1 MQAIKALWIPFD
13 QEFGEFA
20 ARLQQQSKQVSE
32 EVRLASEQAANRERK
47 LQVAER
53 KDAARARIFG
63 ILVYNQVSTLSAE
76 DRAWRV
82 QNQLREALAQKQKL
96 LDALSTYDYLGPLRR
111 ERKKRYGRTGL
122 WLSECREYQSWLHD
136 DKSGV
141 FWLSGI
147 LGSGKTVLTTAVI
160 DDLLNQPS
168 QKHICVAF
176 FLCQHDNAASLEAR
190 TILGCLLRQFLTV
203 ENTSEVVKNLL
214 LQLSKGNSSDPEA
227 LNPLYSEILDA
238 ARKDN
243 PFIVIDAFDEVPR
256 SERDVLLSILGQTWS
271 FTRSRIKILISSRQD
286 IRRELETTFPDQ
298 YARTMSCPEVDTD
311 ITTYIDLSIE
321 DKLLKGDLVVGDPN
335 LVHIIKDALVNGS
348 NGMLG

>member
-1 MQAIKALWIPFD
+1 MPFD
-13 QEFGEFA
+13 REFGEFA
-20 ARLQQQSKQVSE
+20 AQLQQQSKQVSE
-32 EVRLASEQAANRERK
+32 EVRLASEQATDRERK

-53 KDAARARIFG
+53 KDAARARILG
-63 ILVYNQVSTLSAE
+63 KLVHNQVSSLSAE
-76 DRAWRV
+76 DRAWKI
-82 QNQLREALAQKQKL
+82 QNQLREALTQKQKL

-136 DKSGV
+136 DKAGV

-168 QKHICVAF
+168 QKHISVAF

-203 ENTSEVVKNLL
+203 ESMSEIVENQLL
-214 LQLSKGNSSDPEA
+214 RLSKGNSSDPEA
-227 LNPLYSEILDA
+227 LNPLYSEIFDTT
-238 ARKDN
+238 RKDN
-243 PFIVIDAFDEVPR
+243 IVIVIDGLDEVPR

-271 FTRSRIKILISSRQD
+271 FTRSCIKILISSRQD

-298 YARTMSCPEVDTD
+298 YTRTMSCPEVCTD

-321 DKLLKGDLVVGDPN
+321 EKRLKGDLVVGDPD
-335 LVHIIKDALVNGS
+335 LVHVIKDALVNGS
-348 NGMLG
+348 NGMFV

>member
-1 MQAIKALWIPFD
+1 MPFD
-13 QEFGEFA
+13 REFGEFA
-20 ARLQQQSKQVSE
+20 ARLQEQSKQVSE
-32 EVRLASEQAANRERK
+32 EVRLASEQAADRERQ

-53 KDAARARIFG
+53 KDAARARKIG
-63 ILVYNQVSTLSAE
+63 KLVHSKLSSLSAE

-82 QNQLREALAQKQKL
+82 QSRLHETLVQKQKL

-111 ERKKRYGRTGL
+111 ERKKRYGKTGR
-122 WLSECREYQSWLHD
+122 WLSECREFQSWLHD
-136 DKSGV
+136 DRFAV

-176 FLCQHDNAASLEAR
+176 FLCRHDNAASLEAR

-203 ENTSEVVKNLL
+203 ESMSEAVENQL
-214 LQLSKGNSSDPEA
+214 LQLSSGNSSDPEA
-227 LNPLYSEILDA
+227 LSPLYSEILDA

-243 PFIVIDAFDEVPR
+243 PVIVIDGFDEVPR
-256 SERDVLLSILGQTWS
+256 SERDVLLSILGQTRS

-298 YARTMSCPEVDTD
+298 FTRTMSCPEVGTD

-321 DKLLKGDLVVGDPN
+321 DKLFRGDLVVGDAN
-335 LVHIIKDALVNGS
+335 LVHIIKDALINGS
-348 NGMLG
+348 NGMLA

>member
-1 MQAIKALWIPFD
+1 MPFD
-13 QEFGEFA
+13 REFSEFA
-20 ARLQQQSKQVSE
+20 ARLQQESEKVSE
-32 EVRLASEQAANRERK
+32 EVRLVSEQAADRERK

-53 KDAARARIFG
+53 KDAARARRLG
-63 ILVYNQVSTLSAE
+63 KLVHNHVSSLSAE
-76 DRAWRV
+76 DRAWKV
-82 QNQLREALAQKQKL
+82 QNQLREALAWKQKL

-136 DKSGV
+136 DKFGV

-203 ENTSEVVKNLL
+203 ESMSEVVESQL
-214 LQLSKGNSSDPEA
+214 LQLFKGNSSDLEA
-227 LNPLYSEILDA
+227 LNPLYSEVLDA

-243 PFIVIDAFDEVPR
+243 SVIVIDGFDEVPR
-256 SERDVLLSILGQTWS
+256 SERDVLLSILGQTRS

-298 YARTMSCPEVDTD
+298 YTRTMSCPEVCTD

-321 DKLLKGDLVVGDPN
+321 EKLFRGDLVVGDAN
-335 LVHIIKDALVNGS
+335 LVDVIKDALINGS
-348 NGMLG
+348 NGMLA

>member
-1 MQAIKALWIPFD
+1 MPFD
-13 QEFGEFA
+13 REFGEFA
-20 ARLQQQSKQVSE
+20 ARLQQQSKQVDE
-32 EVRLASEQAANRERK
+32 EVRLASEQAADRERQ

-53 KDAARARIFG
+53 KDAARARKIG
-63 ILVYNQVSTLSAE
+63 RLVHSQVSSLSTE

-82 QNQLREALAQKQKL
+82 QNQLRERLAQKQML

-122 WLSECREYQSWLHD
+122 WLSECREYQDWLHD
-136 DKSGV
+136 DKFGV

-203 ENTSEVVKNLL
+203 ESMSEAVENQL
-214 LQLSKGNSSDPEA
+214 LQLSKGSSSDPEA
-227 LNPLYSEILDA
+227 LDALFSESLD

-243 PFIVIDAFDEVPR
+243 PVIVIDAFDEVPR
-256 SERDVLLSILGQTWS
+256 SERDVLLSILGQTRS
-271 FTRSRIKILISSRQD
+271 FTRSCIKILVSSRQD

-298 YARTMSCPEVDTD
+298 HRRTMSCPEVDTD

-321 DKLLKGDLVVGDPN
+321 DKLFRGDLVVGDPD
-335 LVHIIKDALVNGS
+335 LVQVIKDALIDGS
-348 NGMLG
+348 NGMLA

>member
-1 MQAIKALWIPFD
+1 MPFD
-13 QEFGEFA
+13 REFGEFA

-32 EVRLASEQAANRERK
+32 EVRLASEQAADRERQ

-53 KDAARARIFG
+53 KDAVRARRIG
-63 ILVYNQVSTLSAE
+63 KLVHGQVSSLSAE

-82 QNQLREALAQKQKL
+82 QNQLRETLAQKQKL

-111 ERKKRYGRTGL
+111 ERKKRYGKTGL
-122 WLSECREYQSWLHD
+122 WLSECREYQDWLHD
-136 DKSGV
+136 DKFGF

-168 QKHICVAF
+168 QKHIHVAF

-203 ENTSEVVKNLL
+203 ENMSDAVENQL
-214 LQLSKGNSSDPEA
+214 LQLSKGSSSDPEA
-227 LNPLYSEILDA
+227 LDSLFSELLDA
-238 ARKDN
+238 VRTDS
-243 PFIVIDAFDEVPR
+243 PVIVIDAFDEVPR
-256 SERDVLLSILGQTWS
+256 SERDVLLSILSQAWS
-271 FTRSRIKILISSRQD
+271 FTRSCVKILISSRQD

-298 YARTMSCPEVDTD
+298 YRRTMSCSEVDTD
-311 ITTYIDLSIE
+311 ITTYIDLSQYA
-321 DKLLKGDLVVGDPN
+321 KTKMYG
-335 LVHIIKDALVNGS
+335 
-348 NGMLG
+348 